1 MAVPARAIAERRIAE
16 YFLSRDAVRPDS
28 AIEYD
33 PVRRVRARAFE
44 RLKDRQVIRLS
55 QGNRWYLDAPAWI
68 DLRDE
73 RRKRVMLVAAA
84 GVAIGAM
91 AAIF

>member
-33 PVRRVRARAFE
+33 PARRVRARAFE
-44 RLKDRQVIRLS
+44 RLKDRQVIRLG
-55 QGNRWYLDAPAWI
+55 QGNRWYIDAPAWI
-68 DLRDE
+68 DRREE
-73 RRKRVMLVAAA
+73 RRKRVMLLAAA
-84 GVAIGAM
+84 GVAIGAI